1 MGPNSVQG
9 KAGNRPPERRL
20 LASAIRPETLRRTLD
35 RPPRWYQWEGDVMD
49 LLDLLAEKD
58 DPGVKP
64 VEVSLAQLRKLMAAG
79 SEGASL
85 RFTSEGTVREP

>member
-1 MGPNSVQG
+1 
-9 KAGNRPPERRL
+9 
-20 LASAIRPETLRRTLD
+20 
-35 RPPRWYQWEGDVMD
+35 MD
-49 LLDLLAEKD
+49 LLELLAGKD

-85 RFTSEGTVREP
+85 RFTSDGTVRGP

>member
-1 MGPNSVQG
+1 
-9 KAGNRPPERRL
+9 
-20 LASAIRPETLRRTLD
+20 
-35 RPPRWYQWEGDVMD
+35 MD
-49 LLDLLAEKD
+49 LLELLAGKD

-85 RFTSEGTVREP
+85 RFTSIWHGPRAVTMNSSPWLPVCHR